1 MFEWFF
7 TQTTNSWDEIV
18 YVPTTAGYIL
28 LGAVLVLL
36 LILYLCFLKKEEKRL
51 STLQI
56 TFCALSMALAM
67 VLSFVKFFSLP
78 FGGSITLLSMLFIC
92 LPGYWYGVRVGITAG
107 VAYGLLQ
114 FVIEPVFYSLPQ
126 MLIDYPLAFGALGL
140 CGACHRLRYG
150 LPIGYLVGIFGRFVF
165 AVLSGV
171 VFFGSYAPEGMPVL
185 LYSIIYNGS
194 YIGLEGAITLIL
206 LVLPP
211 VQKGMDAVKKMA
223 HRTV

>member
-107 VAYGLLQ
+107 VA
-114 FVIEPVFYSLPQ
+114 
-126 MLIDYPLAFGALGL
+126 
-140 CGACHRLRYG
+140 
-150 LPIGYLVGIFGRFVF
+150 
-165 AVLSGV
+165 
-171 VFFGSYAPEGMPVL
+171 
-185 LYSIIYNGS
+185 
-194 YIGLEGAITLIL
+194 
-206 LVLPP
+206 
-211 VQKGMDAVKKMA
+211 
-223 HRTV
+223 